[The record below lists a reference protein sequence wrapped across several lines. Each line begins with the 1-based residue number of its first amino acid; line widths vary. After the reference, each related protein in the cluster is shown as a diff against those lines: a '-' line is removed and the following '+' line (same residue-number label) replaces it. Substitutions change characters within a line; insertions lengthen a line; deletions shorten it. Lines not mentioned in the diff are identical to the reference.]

1 MKRARDIYIR
11 FSFMINGEYVS
22 PELKYKHRIE
32 INLQHR
38 YTRTVELYAIITT
51 WIVRIE
57 CTFV

>member
-51 WIVRIE
+51 
-57 CTFV
+57 